1 MKSSTKKNEENFIPN
16 LLFAHLRLSFSLLLV
31 YLLVLLFY
39 LFSSPFLL
47 FVIPVSLIR
56 LLLLLNYEY
65 FVCVWFGSSFTF
77 LLSRRRLKKTET
89 NRRNEEKIEE
99 TEIKLKE
106 YSWIFR
112 PFFMTVRNLR
122 ACVDCRLFMNTINE
136 PVVEIHVTVHV
147 HVNV

>member
-39 LFSSPFLL
+39 LLSSPFLL

-77 LLSRRRLKKTET
+77 LLSRRRLKKPRQTDEMK
-89 NRRNEEKIEE
+89 RKSKKQRDKVEG
-99 TEIKLKE
+99 
-106 YSWIFR
+106 IF
-112 PFFMTVRNLR
+112 
-122 ACVDCRLFMNTINE
+122 VDFPTIFYDC
-136 PVVEIHVTVHV
+136 P
-147 HVNV
+147 